1 MEPSVGRPRK
11 RPASELTN
19 EEALRQLFPKPV
31 ADRVQEEAI
40 KARKKPPK
48 SKDK

>member
-1 MEPSVGRPRK
+1 MGRPRK

-31 ADRVQEEAI
+31 ADRVKEEAI
-40 KARKKPPK
+40 KARPKPSK
-48 SKDK
+48 RKDK

>member
-1 MEPSVGRPRK
+1 MARPRK

-31 ADRVQEEAI
+31 ADRAEEEAV